1 MAWFDQFTT
10 KKKSHN
16 ALFSLL
22 KNTFLVGM
30 EEMSKQLSYLF
41 WSPDIASK
49 QQISQELNQRE
60 LDLKQK
66 RAY

>member
-1 MAWFDQFTT
+1 MSWFDQFST

-41 WSPDIASK
+41 GSPDIASK

-60 LDLKQK
+60 LNLKQK
-66 RAY
+66 RTY